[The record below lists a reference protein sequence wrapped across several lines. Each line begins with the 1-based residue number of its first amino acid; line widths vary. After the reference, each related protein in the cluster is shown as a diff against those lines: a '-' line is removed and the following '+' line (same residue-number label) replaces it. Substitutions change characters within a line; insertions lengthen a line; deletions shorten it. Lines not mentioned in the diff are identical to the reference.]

1 MPKPTW
7 RAEILICEFNRCT
20 DTRHRIVHVLKHL
33 ACAFQEYYGGENESI
48 VAVPVSTLDE
58 LVTELLALPPD
69 EPRPTDDE
77 LSALMPQQMRDNL
90 AAASR
95 ALAQQAG
102 TNAGVF
108 RVSLNTDALEYA
120 RTVLEHYT
128 DQ

>member
-1 MPKPTW
+1 
-7 RAEILICEFNRCT
+7 
-20 DTRHRIVHVLKHL
+20 
-33 ACAFQEYYGGENESI
+33 
-48 VAVPVSTLDE
+48 
-58 LVTELLALPPD
+58 
-69 EPRPTDDE
+69 
-77 LSALMPQQMRDNL
+77 L